1 MMINWLS
8 AGLVRLRAWMLSW
21 ILAAAIAAGLA
32 GAWGPARA
40 AEYIGSSL
48 TDVKPE
54 DRAVVGNPQ
63 PVQVLIQFQ
72 TKGAP
77 NGRATKY
84 VKQQVLDTVKA
95 SGLFSDVSEA
105 PTANGAILSVVINN
119 VAAPKDIQE
128 AEAKGFVTGATF
140 FIAGSNV
147 ADYYDC
153 TVDYVAGPSAPKITR
168 TAHHSLI
175 TQVGLINKPP
185 TGAVKVGAI
194 KDAVFMMVRQIV
206 SNPLNEIGKDPAF
219 SGAAVA
225 STPPPVGPASV
236 TPADTA
242 QTSPATAQAGGAAGS
257 GAGGSAQPAQTSSTA
272 PATSAAHP

>member
-1 MMINWLS
+1 MTIDWLS
-8 AGLVRLRAWMLSW
+8 AGRGRLRTWVFIW
-21 ILAAAIAAGLA
+21 ILAAIVAAGVA
-32 GAWGPARA
+32 AASGPARA

-54 DRAVVGNPQ
+54 DKAVVGNPQ

-119 VAAPKDIQE
+119 VAAPKDLQE

-140 FIAGSNV
+140 FIAGNNV

-153 TVDYVAGPSAPKITR
+153 TVDYVAGPSATKITR
-168 TAHHSLI
+168 NAHHSLI

-219 SGAAVA
+219 PGAATVA
-225 STPPPVGPASV
+225 STTPAVSPASL

-242 QTSPATAQAGGAAGS
+242 APSSATAP
-257 GAGGSAQPAQTSSTA
+257 AGGSAPPPPPQTATTA
-272 PATSAAHP
+272 PAPTAAHP